1 MSGLKVLRLYV
12 KTLVGD
18 ARLKTKFKHQVL
30 EFPYELGCY
39 TLMILRILR
48 TNQKTLK
55 FLRKLRKTKVLLKK
69 KKKNSG
75 LLRNIWFFIKTQND
89 ITII

>member
-1 MSGLKVLRLYV
+1 MLKHWLEML
-12 KTLVGD
+12 D
-18 ARLKTKFKHQVL
+18 LKQNLNKQVL

-69 KKKNSG
+69 KKNSG
-75 LLRNIWFFIKTQND
+75 LLRNAWFFIKNQDN